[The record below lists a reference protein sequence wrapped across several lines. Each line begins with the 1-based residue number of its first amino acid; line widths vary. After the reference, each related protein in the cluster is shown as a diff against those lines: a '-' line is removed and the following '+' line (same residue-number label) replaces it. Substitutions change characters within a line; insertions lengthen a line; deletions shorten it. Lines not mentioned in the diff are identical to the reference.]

1 MAETPDNPESRVP
14 EKPASLVAMEKE
26 FQQLGR
32 DVKIRIPS
40 GGPKAPR
47 FVSAS
52 DLTFVYDTPP
62 RGTKPMWLL
71 GHRPKGYNAYP
82 ISKVLVPVA
91 SYGDAMGSLY
101 VLPVPG
107 NAEALA
113 NGADIFD
120 QLSEASKKAGRIEI
134 SNRFRDNWARPLRG
148 AGILIG
154 ELYPQGR
161 AQSLSSSTLAI
172 AKNLGTV
179 ELITRK
185 IETKKGEKGKAKK
198 RTVTLY
204 RPTKKNGKSIPV
216 APGYA
221 RAILVAHS
229 LDAGTAKRAMAATSL
244 EATVEVLK
252 EAQSTQK
259 ARSKEMGAKSLPLRR
274 VSAKKLAEL
283 TSSPDLPPE
292 PREGVQPLNRERAF
306 EERRFAKQRGDDR
319 PSFRGKKSASM
330 KQRDLLL
337 SKLVELGKLLKPSPE
352 DTPAES
358 QLKSR
363 VREGLKRDIPREIR
377 GGTIQVKRGGGVESQ
392 FLKPLEAAGF
402 LSKQDASRFIEVAM
416 RAIQTLNPQKRTSL
430 RQGPYSKITRM
441 LPQLPASATPDVV
454 ADVLRRRLPS
464 TVTMGQ
470 AGEVNLGRAAA
481 QRTADIL
488 EETQRASTI
497 SREERDLAEIETRLK
512 KLSGDSPEGTLGG
525 GLSKVTKRSLEALQ
539 KFQATPQDQKAVIN
553 LAREFGKFGT
563 EADSATSL
571 TNFVNSFFDDIERI
585 KVNATDGDPAL
596 LKQVND
602 PDPKKARRAQ
612 RALEQSRKSATREL
626 KRAEST
632 LGIPLTA
639 SRQAVKARLTQL
651 HLQDEANRAVQAL
664 VGEAEDIQRRMP
676 TKPVERLKGGG
687 VMAPKGVEP
696 VLTPSELA
704 QSARTGLARITGRPA
719 AVPPRGTAPRIV
731 ELDGAPRT
739 SIIGGRTTP
748 EGTLARMGPEV
759 GGLTPAR
766 LPAPAPGSER
776 VPFSPEQLRMLAAP
790 RRFSV
795 AELESLPAVQPIAA
809 RPTSV
814 APELRRE
821 AESLFV
827 RSDLREGPAIPA
839 VKPKKARMRVRRG
852 R

>member
-120 QLSEASKKAGRIEI
+120 QLSKASKRAGRTEI

-148 AGILIG
+148 SGILID
-154 ELYPQGR
+154 ELYPTGR
-161 AQSLSSSTLAI
+161 KQSPSSATLAI
-172 AKNLGTV
+172 AKNLGIV
-179 ELITRK
+179 DSVN
-185 IETKKGEKGKAKK
+185 TKQG
-198 RTVTLY
+198 TIY
-204 RPTKKNGKSIPV
+204 RPAKRGDKYIPIQ
-216 APGYA
+216 PGQA
-221 RAILVAHS
+221 RGILVAHS
-229 LDAGTAKRAMAATSL
+229 LDTGTAKRAMEATSV

-274 VSAKKLAEL
+274 VSAKKLEEL

-292 PREGVQPLNRERAF
+292 PREGVQPLNRERAL

-319 PSFRGKKSASM
+319 PSFRGKKSASLS
-330 KQRDLLL
+330 QRDLLL
-337 SKLVELGKLLKPSPE
+337 SKLLEIAKGLKPSPE
-352 DTPAES
+352 DTPAEQ

-363 VREGLKRDIPREIR
+363 VREGLQRDIPREVR
-377 GGTIQVKRGGGVESQ
+377 GGTTQVKRGSGVQSE
-392 FLKPLEAAGF
+392 FLKPLETAGF
-402 LSKQDASRFIEVAM
+402 LSKQDASRFIEAVMGAG
-416 RAIQTLNPQKRTSL
+416 QTLDPKKRTSL

-488 EETQRASTI
+488 AETQRASTI
-497 SREERDLAEIETRLK
+497 SREERALAEIEKRLM

-525 GLSKVTKRSLEALQ
+525 GLSKVTKRSLEAIQ

-553 LAREFGKFGT
+553 LARDFGKFGT

-571 TNFVNSFFDDIERI
+571 TNFVNSFFDDIERV

-612 RALEQSRKSATREL
+612 RALEQSKRSAAREL

-632 LGIPLTA
+632 LGIPLTS

-687 VMAPKGVEP
+687 VMAPKGIEP

-776 VPFSPEQLRMLAAP
+776 VPFSPEQLRTLAAP

-839 VKPKKARMRVRRG
+839 VKPKKARIRVRRG

>member
-120 QLSEASKKAGRIEI
+120 QLSKASKRAGRTEI

-148 AGILIG
+148 SGILID
-154 ELYPQGR
+154 ELYPTGR
-161 AQSLSSSTLAI
+161 KQSPSSATLAI
-172 AKNLGTV
+172 AKNLGIV
-179 ELITRK
+179 DSVN
-185 IETKKGEKGKAKK
+185 TKQG
-198 RTVTLY
+198 TIY
-204 RPTKKNGKSIPV
+204 RPAKRGDKYIPIQ
-216 APGYA
+216 PGQA
-221 RAILVAHS
+221 RGILVAHS
-229 LDAGTAKRAMAATSL
+229 LDTGTAKRAMEATSV

-274 VSAKKLAEL
+274 VSAKKLEEL

-292 PREGVQPLNRERAF
+292 PREGVQPLNRERAL

-319 PSFRGKKSASM
+319 PSFRGKKSASK

-337 SKLVELGKLLKPSPE
+337 SKLLEIAKGLKPSPE
-352 DTPAES
+352 DTPAEQ

-363 VREGLKRDIPREIR
+363 VREGLQRDIPREVR
-377 GGTIQVKRGGGVESQ
+377 GGTTQVKRGSGVESQ
-392 FLKPLEAAGF
+392 FFKPLEAAGF
-402 LSKQDASRFIEVAM
+402 LSKQDASRFIEAAM

-430 RQGPYSKITRM
+430 RQGSYSKTARM

-454 ADVLRRRLPS
+454 ADVLRRRLPA

-470 AGEVNLGRAAA
+470 AGEVNLGLAAA

-488 EETQRASTI
+488 AETQRASTI
-497 SREERDLAEIETRLK
+497 SREEQTLAEIETRLK
-512 KLSGDSPEGTLGG
+512 KLAGFEAESGLKG
-525 GLSKVTKRSLEALQ
+525 GLSRVSRGASQMIQSA
-539 KFQATPQDQKAVIN
+539 QATPADEMAVIK
-553 LAREFGKFGT
+553 LARSLGKFGT
-563 EADSATSL
+563 EDDARTAQS
-571 TNFVNSFFDDIERI
+571 NFLQSFMSNIEDLRVQENDGNRKVASKASKQLRTLEKRLGVPVSSDRSVLRAKALDIY
-585 KVNATDGDPAL
+585 
-596 LKQVND
+596 
-602 PDPKKARRAQ
+602 RRD
-612 RALEQSRKSATREL
+612 
-626 KRAEST
+626 
-632 LGIPLTA
+632 
-639 SRQAVKARLTQL
+639 V
-651 HLQDEANRAVQAL
+651 ANRAVQAL

-687 VMAPKGVEP
+687 VMAPKGIEP

-776 VPFSPEQLRMLAAP
+776 VPFSPEQLRTLAAP

-839 VKPKKARMRVRRG
+839 VKPKKARIRVRRG

>member
-1 MAETPDNPESRVP
+1 
-14 EKPASLVAMEKE
+14 MEKE

-52 DLTFVYDTPP
+52 DLTFVYDTPT

-120 QLSEASKKAGRIEI
+120 QLSKASKRAGRTEI
-134 SNRFRDNWARPLRG
+134 SNRFRDNWSRVLRG
-148 AGILIG
+148 AGILI
-154 ELYPQGR
+154 EALYPTGR
-161 AQSLSSSTLAI
+161 AQSPSSPILAI
-172 AKNLGTV
+172 AKNLGIV
-179 ELITRK
+179 ESVN
-185 IETKKGEKGKAKK
+185 TKQG
-198 RTVTLY
+198 TIY
-204 RPTKKNGKSIPV
+204 RPAKRGDKYIPIQ
-216 APGYA
+216 PGQA
-221 RAILVAHS
+221 RGILVAHS
-229 LDAGTAKRAMAATSL
+229 LDTGTAKRAMAATSV

-274 VSAKKLAEL
+274 VSAKKLEEL

-292 PREGVQPLNRERAF
+292 PREGVQPLNRERAL

-319 PSFRGKKSASM
+319 PSFRGKKSASK

-337 SKLVELGKLLKPSPE
+337 SKLLEIAKGLKPSPE
-352 DTPAES
+352 DTPAEQ

-363 VREGLKRDIPREIR
+363 VREGLQRDIPREVR
-377 GGTIQVKRGGGVESQ
+377 GGTTQVKRGSGVESQ
-392 FLKPLEAAGF
+392 FFKPLEAAGF
-402 LSKQDASRFIEVAM
+402 LSKQDASRFIEAAM

-430 RQGPYSKITRM
+430 RQGSYSKTARM

-454 ADVLRRRLPS
+454 ADVLRRRLPA

-488 EETQRASTI
+488 AETQRASTI
-497 SREERDLAEIETRLK
+497 SREEQTLAEIETRLK
-512 KLSGDSPEGTLGG
+512 KLAGFEAESGLKG
-525 GLSKVTKRSLEALQ
+525 GLSRVSRGASQMIQSA
-539 KFQATPQDQKAVIN
+539 QATPADEMAVIK
-553 LAREFGKFGT
+553 LARSLGKFGT
-563 EADSATSL
+563 EDDARTAQS
-571 TNFVNSFFDDIERI
+571 NFLQSFMSNIEDLRVQENDGNRKVASKASKQLRTLEKRLGVPVSSDRSVLRAKALDIY
-585 KVNATDGDPAL
+585 
-596 LKQVND
+596 
-602 PDPKKARRAQ
+602 RRD
-612 RALEQSRKSATREL
+612 
-626 KRAEST
+626 
-632 LGIPLTA
+632 
-639 SRQAVKARLTQL
+639 V
-651 HLQDEANRAVQAL
+651 ANRAVQAL

-687 VMAPKGVEP
+687 VMAPKGIEP

-776 VPFSPEQLRMLAAP
+776 VPFSPEQLRTLAAP

-839 VKPKKARMRVRRG
+839 VKPKKARIRVRRG